1 MIPDAIPGGR
11 PPGRP
16 TSARDRRGDPA
27 GPAGRLRVAALAP
40 GFSPWPTI
48 CSYPPLG
55 RKAVWAGVRR
65 TLVVA
70 GGERTGREA
79 SSSAAILD
87 GRTLRTA
94 GRKKIQRPRG
104 RKAHPRP
111 QTSHP
116 DGSRGPAARG
126 RGAGRR
132 PSSGPRRG
140 EGRPQ
145 AVPAALSL
153 CRASWPTA
161 AAAGKP
167 VSRAQ
172 KAPVILDYSPPPGR
186 DERPRRH
193 PPAPGRGARH
203 GPDPEAPTP
212 RPGPGATPPRRRNA
226 HRSRRRP
233 RSSGDGTSLF
243 GCGLEDL
250 SKPASRGS
258 SGRIHLPFRQV
269 NKKCNIHIFQYIE
282 MDITRVIRQAPLP
295 PALGGGF
302 RKRSL

>member
-27 GPAGRLRVAALAP
+27 GPAGGLRVAAVAH
-40 GFSPWPTI
+40 GFPPWPTV

-55 RKAVWAGVRR
+55 RKAVWAGVHR
-65 TLVVA
+65 TLVMA
-70 GGERTGREA
+70 GRERTGREA

-111 QTSHP
+111 QASHP

-126 RGAGRR
+126 RGPGRR

-145 AVPAALSL
+145 AIPAALSL
-153 CRASWPTA
+153 CRASWP
-161 AAAGKP
+161 P
-167 VSRAQ
+167 
-172 KAPVILDYSPPPGR
+172 
-186 DERPRRH
+186 
-193 PPAPGRGARH
+193 
-203 GPDPEAPTP
+203 
-212 RPGPGATPPRRRNA
+212 
-226 HRSRRRP
+226 
-233 RSSGDGTSLF
+233 
-243 GCGLEDL
+243 
-250 SKPASRGS
+250 PASRFPGLRRPLSSLMILRAWPGRKASSS
-258 SGRIHLPFRQV
+258 SGGAGSWSAPWPGSRSADASAGPRSNAPAPPERSSQPPQAALVGRWHEPFRMRSGRPP
-269 NKKCNIHIFQYIE
+269 E
-282 MDITRVIRQAPLP
+282 TRVPRKFGADSPTF
-295 PALGGGF
+295 PAGEQ
-302 RKRSL
+302 KMQYSYISIY

>member
-27 GPAGRLRVAALAP
+27 GPAGGLRVAAVAH
-40 GFSPWPTI
+40 GFPPWPTV

-111 QTSHP
+111 QASHP

-126 RGAGRR
+126 RGPGRR

-172 KAPVILDYSPPPGR
+172 KAPVILDDPPRLAGTKGLVVIRRRRVVERALARIPKRRRLGR
-186 DERPRRH
+186 AQEQRPR
-193 PPAPGRGARH
+193 AAGTLIAAAAGRARRAMARAFS
-203 GPDPEAPTP
+203 DAVWKTSQNP
-212 RPGPGATPPRRRNA
+212 RPEGV
-226 HRSRRRP
+226 
-233 RSSGDGTSLF
+233 
-243 GCGLEDL
+243 
-250 SKPASRGS
+250 RGGFTYL
-258 SGRIHLPFRQV
+258 SGR
-269 NKKCNIHIFQYIE
+269 
-282 MDITRVIRQAPLP
+282 
-295 PALGGGF
+295 
-302 RKRSL
+302 